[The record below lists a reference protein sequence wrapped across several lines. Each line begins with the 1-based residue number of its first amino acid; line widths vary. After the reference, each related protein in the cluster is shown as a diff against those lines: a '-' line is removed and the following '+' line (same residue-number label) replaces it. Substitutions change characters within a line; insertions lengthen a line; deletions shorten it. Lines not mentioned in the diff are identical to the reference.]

1 LCLDESRWCVFRRKG
16 AIAILGNY
24 LQERGSDQSFHLIFL
39 DGYDRL
45 STKYLSEL
53 KNVGLNL
60 VDFSSEFWRL
70 STAFPGLERFG
81 RYELLCFLRWP
92 ALGLYLKQENIRE
105 QVFHIDGDVIFNA
118 LPQDIAVDVAG
129 LTFVLRSSGIRQC
142 HRSRLVRPVLRRAD
156 RIRA

>member
-1 LCLDESRWCVFRRKG
+1 FGDDMFFICAWTNQDG
-16 AIAILGNY
+16 ASFEEKVPLLFLGNY
-24 LQERGSDQSFHLIFL
+24 LRERGSDQSFHIIFL

-60 VDFSSEFWRL
+60 VDFSSEFRRL
-70 STAFPGLERFG
+70 SSAFPGLERFG

-92 ALGLYLKQENIRE
+92 ALRQYLRQENIRE

-129 LTFVLRSSGIRQC
+129 LTFVLQGCPAFVSI
-142 HRSRLVRPVLRRAD
+142 
-156 RIRA
+156 